1 MFFLYVMGVKTE
13 QEYPGKEVVVKT
25 LLIIFLGCFAVAAQ
39 AERCVWD
46 GVGRIVA
53 IGDVHGDYDQFI
65 SILLDAGLVDSELN
79 WIGDKTHLVQL
90 GDVLDRGPD
99 SRKIMDLIISL
110 EEQALLSGG
119 YVHFLLGNHEVM
131 LMHADLRYVHEGE
144 ILSYEGLKEMVR
156 ALRPDGE
163 YGAWLSQHNAVIRI
177 NNALFVH
184 GGISEDY
191 ASVSL
196 DSINNTVRNEV
207 SSYPENLSGILSST
221 GPVWFR
227 GLATDRG
234 SAIIRV
240 LEEALYTSSA
250 DFVVIGHTVSIEG
263 ISTRFRGRVVMIDTG
278 MSECYGGSAQYL
290 QIEQGRY
297 KTCHVEER

>member
-1 MFFLYVMGVKTE
+1 MLGVWNRGRE
-13 QEYPGKEVVVKT
+13 NYWKEVFVKL
-25 LLIIFLGCFAVAAQ
+25 LLIIFLGCFPFAAQ

-53 IGDVHGDYDQFI
+53 IGDVHGDYDQFL
-65 SILLDAGLVDSELN
+65 SILLGAGLVDSELN
-79 WIGDKTHLVQL
+79 WTGGKTHLVQL

-99 SRKIMDLIISL
+99 SRRVMDLIISL
-110 EEQALLSGG
+110 EEQAPLSGG
-119 YVHFLLGNHEVM
+119 FVHFLLGNHEVM
-131 LMHADLRYVHEGE
+131 LMHTDLRYVHEGE
-144 ILSYEGLKEMVR
+144 ILSHGGLKEMVR
-156 ALRPDGE
+156 ALRPEGE
-163 YGAWLSQHNAVIRI
+163 YGSWLSRHNAVIRI

-191 ASVSL
+191 SSVPL
-196 DSINNTVRNEV
+196 DSLNNTVRSELL
-207 SSYPENLSGILSST
+207 SYPENLSGILSST

-234 SAIIRV
+234 SAITRV
-240 LEEALYTSSA
+240 LEEALSTNRA
-250 DFVVIGHTVSIEG
+250 DFIVIGHTVSIEG

-297 KTCHVEER
+297 KTCLVEEV